1 MTTFQL
7 SYITEY
13 ENKLLTLQGF
23 GKFVVRLSRFLSK
36 SIQIKDI
43 AVTTD
48 ILSCHAFIEL
58 SRIDIKKYY

>member
-48 ILSCHAFIEL
+48 ILSCHAF
-58 SRIDIKKYY
+58 Y